1 MNEKLSMKTCR
12 RPTLNITKLIAD
24 LRGEGFLRFFRKYSI
39 CKCEIKPVYILVNST
54 PFVDEG
60 KVVFVHQV
68 LEQKVNQ
75 ACEVRGD

>member
-1 MNEKLSMKTCR
+1 M
-12 RPTLNITKLIAD
+12 
-24 LRGEGFLRFFRKYSI
+24 
-39 CKCEIKPVYILVNST
+39 KPVYILVNST

-68 LEQKVNQ
+68 LEQKVHQ